1 LKVRNMSL
9 KRRSLGIPY
18 DWDTPDMKG
27 FMEYAKTYYRKIWS
41 IASELARTVPSP
53 EGQRDF
59 RFLLFQVMATPLV
72 YLYEQWTTM
81 PMDLKK
87 KFMPPEDVKKIEEM
101 GKKAVKQLQGEE

>member
-1 LKVRNMSL
+1 MGL

-18 DWDTPDMKG
+18 DWNTSDMKR
-27 FMEYAKTYYRKIWS
+27 FIEYAKNYYRKIWS

-81 PMDLKK
+81 PMDFKK
-87 KFMPPEDVKKIEEM
+87 KFMSPEDVRKIEEI
-101 GKKAVKQLQGEE
+101 GKEVTKQLQGSDSE

>member
-1 LKVRNMSL
+1 MSF
-9 KRRSLGIPY
+9 KRKSLGLPF
-18 DWDTPDMKG
+18 DWGTPDMKA
-27 FMEYAKTYYRKIWS
+27 FIEYAKTYYRKIWS

-81 PMDLKK
+81 PMDFKK
-87 KFMPPEDVKKIEEM
+87 KFMSPEDVKKIEEI
-101 GKKAVKQLQGEE
+101 GKEVTKQLQGSDR

>member
-1 LKVRNMSL
+1 MTAY
-9 KRRSLGIPY
+9 KRKSLGLPY
-18 DWDTPDMKG
+18 DWETSDMKG
-27 FMEYAKTYYRKIWS
+27 FIEYAKAYYRKIWS

-81 PMDLKK
+81 PMDFKK
-87 KFMPPEDVKKIEEM
+87 KFMSPEDVRKIEEI
-101 GKKAVKQLQGEE
+101 GKEVTKQLQGSDSE